1 MTEQD
6 NILNSSQPSLPKY
19 RRNILLVG
27 TPGTGKTSLA
37 KRLTAVTPLTHI
49 EVGKFAEEHNCLGS
63 YDEQLEC
70 FEIEEEKLI
79 PILANFLK
87 PGGYIVEYHGCEWL
101 TSCKIDLVLVLQ
113 TETAPLYDRLKAR
126 GYSGRKLEENMECE
140 IMQVILDEA
149 YGCFDK
155 QKIWVVPSNNEQDLE
170 DTVERVKKFLESSN

>member
-1 MTEQD
+1 MTE
-6 NILNSSQPSLPKY
+6 LNNTLDSSQLSLPKY
-19 RRNILLVG
+19 RKNILLVG

-37 KRLTAVTPLTHI
+37 KRLTEVTSLEHV
-49 EVGKFAEEHNCLGS
+49 EVGKFAEEHSCLGS

-79 PILANFLK
+79 PILIDFLK
-87 PGGYIVEYHGCEWL
+87 PGGYLLEYHGCEWFA
-101 TSCKIDLVLVLQ
+101 SCKIDLVIVLQ

-149 YGCFDK
+149 YCCFNEK
-155 QKIWVVPSNNEQDLE
+155 QIWVVPSNKEQDLE
-170 DTVERVKKFLESSN
+170 ETVERVQKFLESSN